1 VSKYLTVIGDVHGC
15 LHTLQ
20 SLLDKIPTA
29 DNRIILCGD
38 IINKGKRS
46 YQTAEFVRNNN
57 LECLLGNHEFYCI
70 HRKNPRY
77 SRYWQERGGL
87 TTMASIYDALSPRNE
102 FHLDIYVEQLAD
114 FFQTFHRILLINTSF
129 GKKYLLTHGG
139 VSKSFF
145 QKNNFT
151 VANLMQHDFLGL
163 DSPFFNKKPLAVIPG
178 YVQVIGHIPTIFAP
192 KLVHSNYYIDSGAVY
207 ATKFGMGYLSA
218 IQFNLEKNE
227 PPQIYQQL
235 NID

>member
-1 VSKYLTVIGDVHGC
+1 MTVIGDVHGC

-29 DNRIILCGD
+29 GNRIILCGD
-38 IINKGKRS
+38 LINKGKRS
-46 YQTAEFVRNNN
+46 YETVEFVRQNK

-77 SRYWQERGGL
+77 GHFWQERGGL
-87 TTMASIYDALSPRNE
+87 QTIESVRRNLAPRNE
-102 FHLDIYVEQLAD
+102 IHLDMFIEQLAQY
-114 FFQTFHRILLINTSF
+114 FQTFHRVVLVDTNF

-139 VSKSFF
+139 ISKSFF
-145 QKNNFT
+145 AKNHFT
-151 VANLMQHDFLGL
+151 IANVLQNDFFSL
-163 DSPFFNKKPLAVIPG
+163 DSPIFNKDKLAVIPG
-178 YVQVIGHIPTIFAP
+178 YVQVVGHIPTAFAP
-192 KLVHSNYYIDSGAVY
+192 KLVYGNYYIDSGAVY
-207 ATKFGMGYLSA
+207 TTKQGMGYLSA

-227 PPQIYQQL
+227 PPTIYQQL